1 MSSRP
6 LLCSSLHPRWLPLA
20 AACLLGASSASAA
33 LITVSGTF
41 TATSSAATSA
51 AGPSIVA
58 GDIFDYSFTFDDATA
73 DTNSNTYNAQFGHG
87 VSAVSLQA
95 RGTNVGTW
103 TPAGGTFYSTPNFS
117 VNANGESIT
126 LQAQGTGFLPIN
138 GFAFHDFSLS
148 FNWSGARN
156 FVDNGSGETFAQ
168 VVGVSP
174 LNFATAPLVSAEIR
188 GMNSVT
194 GNYDSP
200 PSFSMT
206 VNGAGGG
213 ASVPEG
219 SVLAPLALGLGALLA
234 GRGRRR

>member
-33 LITVSGTF
+33 LITVSGSLT
-41 TATSSAATSA
+41 ATSA
-51 AGPSIVA
+51 AGSSIVV
-58 GDIFDYSFTFDDATA
+58 GDVFDYSFTFDDATV
-73 DTNSNTYNAQFGHG
+73 DSNSLTFNAQFSSG

-95 RGTNVGTW
+95 RGTNVGSW
-103 TPAGGTFYSTPNFS
+103 THVGGTFTSINF
-117 VNANGESIT
+117 VVGANGDSIT
-126 LQAQGTGFLPIN
+126 LQAQGTGFPAID
-138 GFAFHDFSLS
+138 GQPFFDFGVSFDWLS
-148 FNWSGARN
+148 TTRD

-174 LNFATAPLVSAEIR
+174 LDFGSADSYFSGEIR
-188 GMNSVT
+188 DA
-194 GNYDSP
+194 NYSSP
-200 PSFSMT
+200 TFTMT

>member
-33 LITVSGTF
+33 LITVSGSL
-41 TATSSAATSA
+41 TATSSPATSA

-58 GDIFDYSFTFDDATA
+58 GDIFDYSFTFDDATV
-73 DTNSNTYNAQFGHG
+73 DSNSLTFNAQFNSG

-95 RGTNVGTW
+95 RGTNAGTW
-103 TPAGGTFYSTPNFS
+103 THVGGTFTSINF
-117 VNANGESIT
+117 VVGANGDSIT
-126 LQAQGTGFLPIN
+126 LQAQGTGFPAIA
-138 GFAFHDFSLS
+138 GQPFFDFGVSFAWLS
-148 FNWSGARN
+148 TTRN

-174 LNFATAPLVSAEIR
+174 LNFGSADGYFSGEIR
-188 GMNSVT
+188 DA
-194 GNYDSP
+194 NYSSP
-200 PSFSMT
+200 TFTMT

>member
-33 LITVSGTF
+33 LITVSGSLT
-41 TATSSAATSA
+41 ATSA
-51 AGPSIVA
+51 AGSSIVV
-58 GDIFDYSFTFDDATA
+58 GDVFDYSFTFDDATV
-73 DTNSNTYNAQFGHG
+73 DSNSSTSSAQFALG
-87 VSAVSLQA
+87 VSAVSLQRQGGA
-95 RGTNVGTW
+95 GTW
-103 TPAGGTFYSTPNFS
+103 NPTGGTFTSINFV
-117 VNANGESIT
+117 VNANGDGIT
-126 LQAQGTGFLPIN
+126 LQAQGTGFPQIN
-138 GFAFHDFSLS
+138 GVAFQDIGLA

-174 LNFATAPLVSAEIR
+174 LNFATAVSVFPEIR
-188 GMNSVT
+188 DA
-194 GNYDSP
+194 NYSSP
-200 PSFSMT
+200 TFTMT

-219 SVLAPLALGLGALLA
+219 SVLAPLALGLSALLA